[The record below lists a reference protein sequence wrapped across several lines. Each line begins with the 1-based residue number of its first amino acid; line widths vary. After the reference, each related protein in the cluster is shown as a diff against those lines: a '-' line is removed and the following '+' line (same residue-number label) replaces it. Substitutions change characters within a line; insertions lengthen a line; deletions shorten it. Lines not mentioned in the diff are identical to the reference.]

1 MCAHSD
7 PGIVYAQNF
16 ANDALK
22 DAQAPWSTCCIKIL
36 VPRVRF
42 GGLVRLSIRYFR
54 HYSIITTNWRPEAR
68 WHRLRSELRQNCA
81 QRCAGTLV
89 KLLY

>member
-22 DAQAPWSTCCIKIL
+22 DAQAPWSTCCIKISRML
-36 VPRVRF
+36 Y
-42 GGLVRLSIRYFR
+42 RYGAVQAVG
-54 HYSIITTNWRPEAR
+54 SV
-68 WHRLRSELRQNCA
+68 
-81 QRCAGTLV
+81 TLV
-89 KLLY
+89 IYTK

>member
-22 DAQAPWSTCCIKIL
+22 DAQAPWVTCCIKIL

-42 GGLVRLSIRYFR
+42 GCLVPRSIRYFGHIYEIMR
-54 HYSIITTNWRPEAR
+54 NVRP
-68 WHRLRSELRQNCA
+68 
-81 QRCAGTLV
+81 
-89 KLLY
+89 